1 MHRILLDIGPITIYS
16 YGAMIAL
23 GFLLIVYGMGKLSP
37 QIGVKADNI
46 IDLVLG
52 AAIGGVIGA
61 RIYYVL
67 AYDFSY
73 YLENPLQI
81 FNIRQGGLVY
91 FGGLIGGA
99 VVVIA
104 IILYRKWP
112 LWEIADLAGIFIPLG
127 YAFGRIGCFLNGCCY
142 GIETD
147 TFWGMN
153 FKEVGV
159 GNYHPTMLY
168 LAAIGL
174 ALFIFGLWYRK
185 RRSFAGEAFLLYLII
200 YSVGRFFVEFLR
212 VNPSVFGLLTV
223 AQSTSILIVAI
234 AMILYP
240 ILKRKNAY
248 KSNDDKGEDEIKS
261 A

>member
-1 MHRILLDIGPITIYS
+1 MYRILLDIGPITIYS

-37 QIGVKADNI
+37 QIGVKSDNV

-52 AAIGGVIGA
+52 AAIGGIVGS

-73 YLENPLQI
+73 YLANPIQI

-91 FGGLIGGA
+91 FGGLIGGSL
-99 VVVIA
+99 VVIA

-127 YAFGRIGCFLNGCCY
+127 YTFGRIGCFLNGCCY

-147 TFWGMN
+147 SFWGIT
-153 FKEVGV
+153 FREVAG
-159 GNYHPTMLY
+159 GPYHPTMLY
-168 LAAIGL
+168 SGVIGL

-185 RRSFAGEAFLLYLII
+185 KRSFAGEAFLLYLIL

-223 AQSTSILIVAI
+223 AQSTSILITITAT
-234 AMILYP
+234 ILYP

-248 KSNDDKGEDEIKS
+248 KSIEDEGDGESKS